1 MEATAHAPLRLRD
14 SYSLLYAFTMVAFLP
29 AIALLRTRAM
39 YSYDLPYLV
48 IMVAPPLLAMV
59 LLTFVHDPS
68 PTVLRTLGKA
78 LLYAVA
84 GMILGAT
91 LFLVGSFFLAFLGPV
106 FESHEWGGLQIAIGI
121 IIGLF
126 SLPLLLSAIARI
138 RQLRPGPAAE
148 AVAILFAM
156 AALIAVGGSLL
167 ATDGWLTGMLRKDQV
182 SYLVGG
188 VFWYLPSYAL
198 VGGIIRSLG
207 IV

>member
-1 MEATAHAPLRLRD
+1 MDATAHTPLRLRD
-14 SYSLLYAFTMVAFLP
+14 SYSLLYAFTMAAFLP

-39 YSYDLPYLV
+39 YSYDFAYLV

-59 LLTFVHDPS
+59 ILTFLHDPATT
-68 PTVLRTLGKA
+68 PLRTLGKA

-91 LFLVGSFFLAFLGPV
+91 LFLTSSFFLAFLGPV

-121 IIGLF
+121 IIALF
-126 SLPLLLSAIARI
+126 SLPLVLTAISRA
-138 RQLRPGPAAE
+138 RQLRVGPGLE
-148 AVAILFAM
+148 ALLIIVAMVAFIV
-156 AALIAVGGSLL
+156 IGGSLL

-182 SYLVGG
+182 SYLIGG
-188 VFWYLPSYAL
+188 VFWYLPAYAL
-198 VGGIIRSLG
+198 VGSIIRSLG

>member
-1 MEATAHAPLRLRD
+1 MDATARTPLRLRD

-39 YSYDLPYLV
+39 YSYDFGYLV
-48 IMVAPPLLAMV
+48 IMVAPPLVAMV
-59 LLTFVHDPS
+59 ALTFLHDPATT
-68 PTVLRTLGKA
+68 PLRTLGKA

-91 LFLVGSFFLAFLGPV
+91 LFLTASFFLAFLGPV

-121 IIGLF
+121 IIALF
-126 SLPLLLSAIARI
+126 SAPLILTAVSRARK
-138 RQLRPGPAAE
+138 LKAGPALE
-148 AVAILFAM
+148 ALLIV
-156 AALIAVGGSLL
+156 AALVSLVVIGGSLL

-198 VGGIIRSLG
+198 VGSVIRSLG
-207 IV
+207 II